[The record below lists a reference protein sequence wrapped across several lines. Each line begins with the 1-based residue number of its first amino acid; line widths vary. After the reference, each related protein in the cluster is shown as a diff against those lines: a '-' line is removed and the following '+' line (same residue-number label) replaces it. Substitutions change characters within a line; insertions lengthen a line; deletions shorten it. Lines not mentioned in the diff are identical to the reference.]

1 MAVISFEPRGGGGRA
16 LVNTLV
22 ARTGTTS
29 QLGPSGLP
37 SNGTNST
44 ATTFSRFSN
53 HSPGMDA
60 VAAIVGIGFVLLIA
74 GGLW

>member
-1 MAVISFEPRGGGGRA
+1 MAIISLEPSDGGGRA

-22 ARTGTTS
+22 ARVGTPPGPGTT
-29 QLGPSGLP
+29 GLP

-44 ATTFSRFSN
+44 ATTFSRVPN
-53 HSPGMDA
+53 HSPGMEA
-60 VAAIVGIGFVLLIA
+60 VAAIAGMAFVVLIA

>member
-1 MAVISFEPRGGGGRA
+1 MAVISPEPKGGGGRA
-16 LVNTLV
+16 LVNTLA
-22 ARTGTTS
+22 ARAGTPPRP
-29 QLGPSGLP
+29 GPSGFP

-60 VAAIVGIGFVLLIA
+60 VAAIAGMVFVILIA

>member
-1 MAVISFEPRGGGGRA
+1 MAVISLEPRSGGGDRA

-22 ARTGTTS
+22 ARTSTS
-29 QLGPSGLP
+29 PRTPRLP
-37 SNGTNST
+37 GNGTNDT

-60 VAAIVGIGFVLLIA
+60 VAVVIGIGFVLLIA